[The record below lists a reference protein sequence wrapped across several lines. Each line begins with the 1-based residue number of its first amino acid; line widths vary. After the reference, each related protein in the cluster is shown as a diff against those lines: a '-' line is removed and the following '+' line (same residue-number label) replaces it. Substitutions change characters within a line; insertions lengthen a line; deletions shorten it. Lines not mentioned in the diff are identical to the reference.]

1 MTSADLQQKLSDLI
15 GFQCALV
22 ALRGVS
28 AEGSEE
34 MLWQSLL
41 SELVEQYGLR
51 RVWYG
56 RRGEG
61 GLYPAVVVEGHSH
74 NMEELPAKVEETS
87 SLVTAADLILPVFVE
102 GVDEGDLL
110 LYAACKVGPE
120 RAGQIRIL
128 TAEAATMI
136 GERRSRLRHE
146 QALRQAKLEAES
158 ANRAKSML
166 LANMS
171 HEIRTPMT
179 GVLGFTDLLAGTP
192 LTAEQRDYVETI
204 RSSGEVLLTVINDI
218 LDFSKIESGKLQLEA
233 LPVDVRGAVAKV
245 TGLMRVQAIEKQL
258 RFFSVVDPAVPATI
272 LGDAVR
278 LRQIL
283 MNLVGNAIKFTAQG
297 EVSLAVTSSS
307 SEDSRH
313 FLEFIVRDTGPGIA
327 AQDQEQIFEPFSQA
341 DSSLSRK
348 HRGTGLGLAISMAL
362 ARQMGGSLW
371 VESAPGKGSAFHF
384 SLVAQALSH
393 TISGAY
399 QQDRADTLP
408 RLNMPG
414 LRVLVADDNRVNL
427 RVTMAILQRLGCSA
441 LGVGSGI
448 EVMERLIQ
456 ATFDV
461 VLMDVQMPELD
472 GLETTRRIRRE
483 LTRQPYIIAL
493 TAAAF
498 PEDRTRCLE
507 AGMNDYLVKP
517 VDVEGL
523 VNALR
528 RSRTATVAPA
538 GSDLPT
544 RSSV

>member
-15 GFQCALV
+15 GFQCVLV

-218 LDFSKIESGKLQLEA
+218 LDFSKIESGKLQLET

-258 RFFSVVDPAVPATI
+258 RFFSVVDPAVPAAI

-399 QQDRADTLP
+399 QQDRPDTLP

-414 LRVLVADDNRVNL
+414 LRVLVADDNRVNI
-427 RVTMAILQRLGCSA
+427 RVTLAILQRLGCSA

-456 ATFDV
+456 ATFEV